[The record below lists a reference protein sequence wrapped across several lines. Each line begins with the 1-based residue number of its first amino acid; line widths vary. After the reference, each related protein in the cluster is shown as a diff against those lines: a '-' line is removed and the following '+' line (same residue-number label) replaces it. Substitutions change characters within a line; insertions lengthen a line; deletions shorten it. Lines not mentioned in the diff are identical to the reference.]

1 MLQFAFL
8 HVKGKSGLKHTR
20 QLLECWRG
28 RPDLPTLTVV
38 GRFSWDEVKE
48 SVNAPNIVLY
58 PKVGALWVGVLQVD
72 TFTAELYSPHQITRH
87 NSNVQAPAPKGTF
100 RLFKGVCNT
109 APEIF
114 ICLHTAVPCLARQL

>member
-1 MLQFAFL
+1 
-8 HVKGKSGLKHTR
+8 VKGKSGLKLTQ

-58 PKVGALWVGVLQVD
+58 PQVGAVCRDSVCLGSWERVLVL
-72 TFTAELYSPHQITRH
+72 ALCG
-87 NSNVQAPAPKGTF
+87 KGTT
-100 RLFKGVCNT
+100 RVCAASLLNMGGGSSYQPLMLLG
-109 APEIF
+109 AHIEPRGGGCECIQ
-114 ICLHTAVPCLARQL
+114 HRV